1 LKLLCQARLLIIDEI
16 GYLPI
21 ERPAANL
28 FFQLVSRRYEK
39 GSVLRPVDRARNSRA
54 SRVSPGASSWPPP
67 AR

>member
-1 LKLLCQARLLIIDEI
+1 MSFGQSVPITSFAVREGRLKLLCQSRLLIIDEI

-39 GSVLRPVDRARNSRA
+39 GSVLLAC
-54 SRVSPGASSWPPP
+54 
-67 AR
+67 